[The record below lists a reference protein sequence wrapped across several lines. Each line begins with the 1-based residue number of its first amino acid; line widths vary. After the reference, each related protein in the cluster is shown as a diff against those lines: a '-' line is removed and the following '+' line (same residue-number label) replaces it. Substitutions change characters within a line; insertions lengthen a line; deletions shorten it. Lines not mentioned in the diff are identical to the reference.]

1 MTHKS
6 IREALNFLD
15 AHPDEVSEDFAPDRT
30 AEDRLVAIYLRVSP
44 ETRRDLKRLAIDRR
58 STSQRL
64 MEEALDDLFIKYL
77 GKPR

>member
-15 AHPDEVSEDFAPDRT
+15 AHPDQVSEDFATDRT
-30 AEDRLVAIYLRVSP
+30 AEDRLVAIYLRVAP
-44 ETRRDLKRLAIDRR
+44 ETRRDLKRLAIDRGT
-58 STSQRL
+58 TSQRL